1 VTTARHSVEGAL
13 VGGRYRLRRRL
24 SEDATAVAWE
34 ALDIKLERSVLL
46 KLLRAELVDDVDLAE
61 DFRRETRTLAR
72 TTATSSARV
81 LDAGE
86 DQASRAP
93 FVVFAWTEDLPSA
106 PPSGP
111 SNQPTTR
118 LVVPTPRPSRAG
130 RRMPSAQ
137 ARLLVVP
144 LLAVPLVIGALVIN
158 SWVSQPESP
167 VRRVFS
173 LAAATQLAAPAA
185 ESTRAATPAPASV
198 ARAPTSTAPRAAATP
213 TPAPQTGERRRIA
226 NTDGIGVA
234 LRASPGGD
242 RLPGKGY
249 DEGVTVTLLE
259 QQGTWARIRGDDGRE
274 GWVLAVTLVR

>member
-1 VTTARHSVEGAL
+1 VTTARRSVEGAL

-46 KLLRAELVDDVDLAE
+46 KLLRAELVDDADLAE

-72 TTATSSARV
+72 ATSTRSARV
-81 LDAGE
+81 LDAGD
-86 DQASRAP
+86 DQTSHAP
-93 FVVFAWTEDLPSA
+93 FVVFAWTEELPAA
-106 PPSGP
+106 PPADA
-111 SNQPTTR
+111 SNEPTTR
-118 LVVPTPRPSRAG
+118 LVMPTPRLSRAG

-137 ARLLVVP
+137 PRVLVLP

-167 VRRVFS
+167 ARRVFS
-173 LAAATQLAAPAA
+173 LPAATQLTAPAP
-185 ESTRAATPAPASV
+185 ETTRGPTPALANV
-198 ARAPTSTAPRAAATP
+198 ARPPTATAPRAAATP
-213 TPAPQTGERRRIA
+213 TPAPQGERRRIA

-242 RLPGKGY
+242 RQPGKGY